1 MQGGMMP
8 REGVLG
14 QATRIDPV
22 PADHEALDSLS
33 AREDLGG
40 GELVLRTA
48 DGTEISLPSSLL
60 RLVVSAANNL
70 AAGRAVMAIPAEV
83 MLTPTEAAELLGL
96 SRPFVAR
103 LLERGDIP
111 SELLPESRHRR
122 IKLGDVLAF
131 QDRRERRSEGRSRIA
146 DIAATADLPY
156 LCLLFVARVFIDT
169 NVLFPFSVMD
179 LMLAL
184 TEDGIHDVMWSDDL
198 LDEWERVIVRERH
211 RSPDAAAAISATIR
225 QFFADTRIP
234 VESYRG
240 LVPETDG
247 PDLDDNAH
255 MAAAVAG
262 QVESLVT
269 WNGKDFDC
277 GFTSLVDI
285 ARQRAEKAHGL
296 NFDDGA
302 TVLLGDTPN
311 DVAAAQASGARIIA
325 VATGKDSSTALAEA
339 GADMVLPNLTDTPAV
354 LAAIYG
360 QAECSRST
368 ALYAAWIRRSPS
380 AQQSSPR

>member
-1 MQGGMMP
+1 MMP
-8 REGVLG
+8 REGVLS

-33 AREDLGG
+33 ARVDLGG

-83 MLTPTEAAELLGL
+83 MLTPAEAAELLGL

-247 PDLDDNAH
+247 PDPDDNAH

-360 QAECSRST
+360 QAE
-368 ALYAAWIRRSPS
+368 
-380 AQQSSPR
+380 

>member
-1 MQGGMMP
+1 MP

-22 PADHEALDSLS
+22 PADHEALDSLRS
-33 AREDLGG
+33 CEDLGS

-48 DGTEISLPSSLL
+48 DGTEINLPSSLL

-111 SELLPESRHRR
+111 SELLPDSRHRR
-122 IKLGDVLAF
+122 IKLEDVLAF
-131 QDRRERRSEGRSRIA
+131 QDRRERRSEGRRRIA
-146 DIAATADLPY
+146 DIAATADLSY

-179 LMLAL
+179 LMLTL

-211 RSPDAAAAISATIR
+211 RSPDAAAAITATIR

-234 VESYRG
+234 VESYQG
-240 LVPETDG
+240 LVAELDGLDPE
-247 PDLDDNAH
+247 DNAH
-255 MAAAVAG
+255 MTAAVAG
-262 QVESLVT
+262 RVESLVT
-269 WNGKDFDC
+269 WNSKDFDC
-277 GFTSLVDI
+277 GFTRKYTVKVVDPD
-285 ARQRAEKAHGL
+285 QYLCGL
-296 NFDDGA
+296 YEEFPD
-302 TVLLGDTPN
+302 
-311 DVAAAQASGARIIA
+311 
-325 VATGKDSSTALAEA
+325 E
-339 GADMVLPNLTDTPAV
+339 V
-354 LAAIYG
+354 LAT
-360 QAECSRST
+360 RR
-368 ALYAAWIRRSPS
+368 RRSAPPRPS
-380 AQQSSPR
+380 RHSGLVTGAHPER